1 MRRVSLV
8 LTMSFVLMS
17 AFGCGS
23 KDAAS
28 GSGEAT
34 AKADKASAAAKP
46 EQNAAGVV
54 KIDKPTF
61 VKPVQERLSASHI
74 LIMHKD
80 SARPDPKITRTKEEA
95 LKIAEDIYAQLQK
108 GADFAKLAQEKSDC
122 PSGKEAGGDLGI
134 FPAEAMAKEF
144 SDAVRA
150 LKYDEISKPVETP
163 FGYHIIKRQEI
174 VEIHARHILV
184 MHQESKR
191 KPPYV
196 TRTKD
201 EARKLIAEIAKKLE
215 DGADFAEMAR
225 EYSDCPTGKRAGGDL
240 GRFTRGRMAPAFE
253 KAAFALKEN
262 EISGVVET
270 DFGFHLIQR
279 LP

>member
-1 MRRVSLV
+1 MRSALHAV
-8 LTMSFVLMS
+8 LFSFVLVS
-17 AFGCGS
+17 TFGCGS
-23 KDAAS
+23 KDAAN

-34 AKADKASAAAKP
+34 AKADA
-46 EQNAAGVV
+46 
-54 KIDKPTF
+54 
-61 VKPVQERLSASHI
+61 VKPVEAKHEAAVKAEAPRPVKPAPERLSASHI

-80 SARPDPKITRTKEEA
+80 SVRPDPNITRTKEEA
-95 LKIAEDIYAQLQK
+95 LMMAEAIYAQLQK
-108 GADFAKLAQEKSDC
+108 GADFAKLAAEKSDC

-134 FPAEAMAKEF
+134 FPADAMAKEF

-150 LKYDEISKPVETP
+150 LGFNEISKPVETP

-174 VEIHARHILV
+174 VEIHARHILI

-201 EARKLIAEIAKKLE
+201 EARALIAEVAKKLKG
-215 DGADFAEMAR
+215 GADFAETAR
-225 EYSDCPTGKRAGGDL
+225 EFSDCPTGKRSGGDL
-240 GRFTRGRMAPAFE
+240 GKFTKGRMAPAFE
-253 KAAFALKEN
+253 QAAFALKEN
-262 EISGVVET
+262 EISGIVET
-270 DFGFHLIQR
+270 DFGFHIIQR